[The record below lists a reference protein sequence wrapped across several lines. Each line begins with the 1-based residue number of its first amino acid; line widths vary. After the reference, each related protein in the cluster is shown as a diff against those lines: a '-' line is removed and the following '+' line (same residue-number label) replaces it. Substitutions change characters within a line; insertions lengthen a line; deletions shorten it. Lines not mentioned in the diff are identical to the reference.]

1 MGKWKRTEAYR
12 KRAREAGY
20 RSRAAY
26 KLLEIEEQFSIFKH
40 AKRIV
45 DFCSAP
51 GSWLQVIKECCKT
64 PDCSI
69 VGIDI
74 NYIKPLS
81 GVHLIQSSIDD
92 PRLKSQILELIQ
104 KPANLVLSDCSPK
117 LTGKKTIDRERQIW
131 QAKMSLQL
139 ALQLLEK
146 NGHFVTKV
154 FQSGEFRDFIT
165 HVKQHFSFVKT
176 FKPKSSFQRSS
187 EMYLIAKHFQGKQNP
202 ISQDAL

>member
-1 MGKWKRTEAYR
+1 MAKWKKDEAYR

-20 RSRAAY
+20 RSRAAF

-51 GSWLQVIKECCKT
+51 GSWLQVIKECCKI

-74 NYIKPLS
+74 NYIQPLS
-81 GVHLIQSSIDD
+81 GVHLIRSSIDD
-92 PRLKSQILELIQ
+92 PKLKSQILELLQ

-117 LTGKKTIDRERQIW
+117 LTGSKAVDKERQLW
-131 QAKMSLQL
+131 QAKMSLHL

-146 NGHFVTKV
+146 DGHFVTKI

-165 HVKQHFSFVKT
+165 HVKQYFNVVKT
-176 FKPKSSFQRSS
+176 FKPNSSFQRSP
-187 EMYLIAKHFQGKQNP
+187 EMYVIAKYFQGEVNL
-202 ISQDAL
+202 INQDAL